1 MVYLITCPPILC
13 MHRFVRFANTCATPL
28 IATNK
33 AINAVIPTLDFC
45 YRFNEC
51 TREPREIKASG
62 NKFLIAFVI
71 YQITATLS
79 IHLITTCGC
88 RD

>member
-1 MVYLITCPPILC
+1 MVYLITCPLISR
-13 MHRFVRFANTCATPL
+13 MHRFARFANTCATSL

-51 TREPREIKASG
+51 TSESHEIKASG
-62 NKFLIAFVI
+62 NKFLITFVI